1 MIDSVTCVRCMRQG
15 DSPGGVKGIGVH
27 IGSPT
32 HSILRRV
39 LTKCSGQLHTG
50 WEQMT
55 VVYLG
60 MGELVRELR
69 RHDSQPS
76 SAREHQFQQFAGQV
90 MEEVGLQRWVTQQ
103 GGIRM
108 VVS

>member
-1 MIDSVTCVRCMRQG
+1 MYEAVGLSWYKWNNTGVG
-15 DSPGGVKGIGVH
+15 GGVKGTGVH

-39 LTKCSGQLHTG
+39 LVRCSGQLHTG

-69 RHDSQPS
+69 RHDSQP
-76 SAREHQFQQFAGQV
+76 AREHQFQQFAGQV
-90 MEEVGLQRWVTQQ
+90 MEEVGLQRWVMQQ